1 MDELAAV
8 IRPPETPGDRYL
20 NRELS
25 WLEWDLRCLQLAEDE
40 SWPLLERVRM
50 CSIVAATL
58 DEFFMIRVAGLEGQI
73 AAGLAVRSVD
83 GRTPAAA
90 LAEIRERVIALRARQ
105 DALWENVL
113 MPALRAEGI
122 EICSLEECTAA
133 DQDAVGEWFDRNVY
147 PVLTPL
153 AVGPGQP
160 IHSPCVRS

>member
-8 IRPPETPGDRYL
+8 IRPPEAPGDRYL

-25 WLEWDLRCLQLAEDE
+25 WLDWDRRCLELAEDE

-73 AAGLAVRSVD
+73 AAGLAVRSAD
-83 GRTPAAA
+83 GRTPAVV

-105 DALWENVL
+105 VALWQRRPDAGAARRGHRDLHVRGL
-113 MPALRAEGI
+113 HGGRAALRWASG
-122 EICSLEECTAA
+122 STATCT
-133 DQDAVGEWFDRNVY
+133 R
-147 PVLTPL
+147 
-153 AVGPGQP
+153 
-160 IHSPCVRS
+160 C